1 MHTELLLGSALSAQV
16 LAEARA
22 MLANSRHRARLCIID
37 VTGSPEAERYSR
49 SLVSKARGIGLETE
63 YVKRNVQGRDEAL
76 GIIERAA
83 SDSSN
88 TAVIVQTPL
97 PHGITSMEAGSLIPV
112 EKDADFMNPASLGTL
127 FYNGR
132 GPGPA
137 TASAVCRFLDAH
149 LKGPADIC
157 IVNRSTV
164 VGKPLALMLTAR
176 DHTVTVC
183 HSRTRELRRFTASAD
198 VVVVAVGRPGF
209 LTRDDVREGSTVIDV
224 GTSVVGGKLVGDA
237 DYSSLNGHVAAITPV
252 PGGVGQVTTAMLIWN
267 AVYLSTGQL

>member
-49 SLVSKARGIGLETE
+49 SLVSKARGGIGLETE

-112 EKDADFMNPASLGTL
+112 EKDADFMNPPASLARSSTTG
-127 FYNGR
+127 G

-209 LTRDDVREGSTVIDV
+209 LTRDDVREGGSTVIDV
-224 GTSVVGGKLVGDA
+224 GTSVVGGKLVG
-237 DYSSLNGHVAAITPV
+237 GTR
-252 PGGVGQVTTAMLIWN
+252 TT
-267 AVYLSTGQL
+267 VR